1 MAGRRVT
8 NRKPAFFDEDAMKNE
23 DIDDYDETDEFSSE
37 IATQLARLAEKYEVR
52 ERGKIRRQRHT
63 LKVRRQLEDW
73 SDKRRIREEIDY
85 LD

>member
-1 MAGRRVT
+1 
-8 NRKPAFFDEDAMKNE
+8 MKNE
-23 DIDDYDETDEFSSE
+23 DIDDYDEADEFSSE
-37 IATQLARLAEKYEVR
+37 IAAQLARLEAKYEVR
-52 ERGKIRRQRHT
+52 ERGKIRRQRQT